1 MWKSL
6 ASLMRIVS
14 LKLMAAHSQA
24 PQARH
29 YVAQRVSA
37 GKGSF
42 MMVSPGAGPPARA
55 SRDGV
60 EKGRHMSHSFSKN
73 HVHVVFSTKD
83 RRRTISETMQPE
95 MWSYLAGI
103 CRNEKM
109 VSVAVGGIADHVHLL
124 FHLPPTVSLAK
135 AISVLKSNSSRW
147 MNERGIKFAWQ
158 EGYGAFSVSASNLTT
173 VSRYIR
179 DQKTHHRKFSFED
192 EFLTLL
198 RKHKVDFDLQSVFG

>member
-1 MWKSL
+1 
-6 ASLMRIVS
+6 
-14 LKLMAAHSQA
+14 
-24 PQARH
+24 
-29 YVAQRVSA
+29 
-37 GKGSF
+37 
-42 MMVSPGAGPPARA
+42 
-55 SRDGV
+55 
-60 EKGRHMSHSFSKN
+60 MSHSFSKN

-124 FHLPPTVSLAK
+124 FHLPPTISLAK

-198 RKHKVDFDLQSVFG
+198 RKHKVDFDPQSVFG

>member
-1 MWKSL
+1 
-6 ASLMRIVS
+6 
-14 LKLMAAHSQA
+14 
-24 PQARH
+24 
-29 YVAQRVSA
+29 
-37 GKGSF
+37 
-42 MMVSPGAGPPARA
+42 
-55 SRDGV
+55 
-60 EKGRHMSHSFSKN
+60 MSHSFSKN

-109 VSVAVGGIADHVHLL
+109 VSVAVGGIADHAHLL
-124 FHLPPTVSLAK
+124 FHLPPTISLAK

-147 MNERGIKFAWQ
+147 INERGIKFAWQ

-173 VSRYIR
+173 VSRYIS

-192 EFLTLL
+192 EFITLL
-198 RKHKVDFDLQSVFG
+198 RKHRVDFDPESVFG

>member
-1 MWKSL
+1 
-6 ASLMRIVS
+6 
-14 LKLMAAHSQA
+14 
-24 PQARH
+24 
-29 YVAQRVSA
+29 
-37 GKGSF
+37 
-42 MMVSPGAGPPARA
+42 
-55 SRDGV
+55 
-60 EKGRHMSHSFSKN
+60 MSHSFSKN

-83 RRRTISETMQPE
+83 RRRTISESMQPE
-95 MWSYLAGI
+95 MWAYLSGV

-135 AISVLKSNSSRW
+135 AISVLKANSSRW

-158 EGYGAFSVSASNLTT
+158 EGYGAFSVSASNLTA

-179 DQKTHHRKFSFED
+179 DQKKHHRKFSFED

-198 RKHKVDFDLQSVFG
+198 RKHKVDFDPESVFG